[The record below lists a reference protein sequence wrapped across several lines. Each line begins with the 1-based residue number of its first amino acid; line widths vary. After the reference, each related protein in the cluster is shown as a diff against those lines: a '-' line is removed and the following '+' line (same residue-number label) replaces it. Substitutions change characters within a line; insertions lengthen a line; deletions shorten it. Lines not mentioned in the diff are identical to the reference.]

1 MNFDFAVDSNVLA
14 VFAGIVGLLVLA
26 TAISLG
32 LRKFKPAAHPQDLD
46 ARIRSWWIM
55 VAIFALAVLFSR
67 TGAIVFFALL
77 SFLAL
82 KEYLSLIPTRRADR
96 RVLFWAYLAIPLQFF
111 WVYDRWYNMFLVFI
125 PVYAFLGLPFRMV
138 LTGETR
144 DFLRAAGTLHW
155 GLMAFVFALS
165 HLAYLLVLPER
176 AGDTFTGPGLLLYL
190 VMLTQLNDVA
200 QYVSGKRFGRRKALP
215 SVSPNKTIEG
225 VLGGVVTTTL
235 LSALVAPLLTPLS
248 MPHAIACG
256 LMISMAGFIGD
267 VTISAVKRDLGL
279 KDTGSLIPGHGG
291 VLDRLDSLVYTAP
304 LYFHFM
310 KYFYY

>member
-1 MNFDFAVDSNVLA
+1 MSIDFAVAPNVLG
-14 VFAGIVGLLVLA
+14 VYAGVVGLLVFA
-26 TAISLG
+26 TSVSIA
-32 LRKFKPAAHPQDLD
+32 LRRFRPAAHPADLD
-46 ARIRSWWIM
+46 ARIRSWWVM

-96 RVLFWAYLAIPLQFF
+96 RVLFWAYVAVPLQYF

-125 PVYAFLGLPFRMV
+125 PVYAFLWVPFRMV
-138 LTGETR
+138 LNGETR

-165 HLAYLLVLPER
+165 HLAFLLVLPER
-176 AGDTFTGPGLLLYL
+176 TGDAITGPGLLLYVVL
-190 VMLTQLNDVA
+190 LTQLNDVA

-225 VLGGVVTTTL
+225 LLGGVLFTTL
-235 LSALVAPLLTPLS
+235 LSVLLAPLLTPLS
-248 MPHAIACG
+248 TPHAIACG
-256 LMISMAGFIGD
+256 LMIAMAGFVGD
-267 VTISAVKRDLGL
+267 VTISALKRDLGI
-279 KDTGSLIPGHGG
+279 KDTGTLIPGHGG

>member
-1 MNFDFAVDSNVLA
+1 MTSLQLNTLDSVAILLF
-14 VFAGIVGLLVLA
+14 FAGLSVVGFLAGRGETASSRDYFLAGNRLPWYVVGGSLVASVLSTEHLIGMVGWAVLYGISIGMWSWALITDITLLV
-26 TAISLG
+26 
-32 LRKFKPAAHPQDLD
+32 
-46 ARIRSWWIM
+46 
-55 VAIFALAVLFSR
+55 
-67 TGAIVFFALL
+67 
-77 SFLAL
+77 FL
-82 KEYLSLIPTRRADR
+82 
-96 RVLFWAYLAIPLQFF
+96 W
-111 WVYDRWYNMFLVFI
+111 
-125 PVYAFLGLPFRMV
+125 LPFRMV
-138 LTGETR
+138 LNGETR

-176 AGDTFTGPGLLLYL
+176 AGDALTGPGLLLYL

-200 QYVSGKRFGRRKALP
+200 QYVSGKRFGRTKALP

-235 LSALVAPLLTPLS
+235 LSVLIAPLLTPLS

-256 LMISMAGFIGD
+256 LMISMAGFVGD
-267 VTISAVKRDLGL
+267 VTISAVKRDLGI

-291 VLDRLDSLVYTAP
+291 VLDRLDSLLYTAP
-304 LYFHFM
+304 LFFHFM